1 MSRSPQLNLQFESTG
16 PSSTGAFVATRPL
29 RKHRF
34 YKSLLRRIHYVRRF
48 FPELGE
54 RTLRVGLTRV
64 AGGMAVPGG
73 DEVWFNP
80 GQASFHTISHEFV
93 HLLQGKQG
101 VPGGERSCDLFS
113 LARDWTL
120 NDTAPSYVRVP
131 MEFQDMYG
139 NIQPCYAKLICDTA
153 RRAIELRGSGMRN
166 YVVYFEKTLSDLAR
180 DPEHPAHPS
189 RSRRELVSHRPSAKS
204 A

>member
-1 MSRSPQLNLQFESTG
+1 MSHSAQLTLQFESTD
-16 PSSTGAFVATRPL
+16 PSCTGAFVATRPL

-48 FPELGE
+48 FPEFGD

-64 AGGMAVPGG
+64 ASGMAVPGG
-73 DEVWFNP
+73 NEVWFNP

-101 VPGGERSCDLFS
+101 VPAGERSCDLFS

-120 NDTAPSYVRVP
+120 NDTAPGYVRVP
-131 MEFQDMYG
+131 IKCQDMYG
-139 NIQPCYAKLICDTA
+139 KILPCYAKLIYDTA

-166 YVVYFEKTLSDLAR
+166 YIAYFEKTLSDLAR
-180 DPEHPAHPS
+180 DPKHLSHPS
-189 RSRRELVSHRPSAKS
+189 RPKYESASRRPNAKS